1 MQTRKFG
8 NTDLETTP
16 IGFGSWAVGGSGWA
30 AGWGPQDDEESM
42 EAIRRS
48 LERGVNWIDTAAV
61 YGLGHSEEI
70 VARAL
75 EGVPEGER
83 PYVFTKCSMI
93 WDENGEIGHSL
104 KAESVKRECEDSL
117 RRLRTDIIDLYQI
130 HWPNPEEEIEEGW
143 SAMAELKAEGKVRY
157 IGVSNFDVGQM
168 ERAREIA
175 PIDSLQ
181 PPYSMLSRDVED
193 EILPFCREH
202 GIAVIVYSPMKSG
215 LLTGKMTKER
225 AENLPEDDWRSRA
238 SAFREPQL
246 SRNLELVEL
255 LREIGGR
262 YDASPAEVAIAWT
275 LRQPGV
281 TGAIV
286 GGRRPDQVDG
296 VVGAAD
302 LKLGEDELDE
312 IEAFLKQ
319 NP

>member
-8 NTDLETTP
+8 KTDMETTP

-30 AGWGPQDDEESM
+30 AGWGPQDDEESVG
-42 EAIRRS
+42 AIRRA
-48 LERGVNWIDTAAV
+48 LELGVNWIDTAAV

-75 EGVPEGER
+75 EGVSER
-83 PYVFTKCSMI
+83 PYVFTKCSMV

-104 KAESVKRECEDSL
+104 KAESVKRECENSL
-117 RRLRTDIIDLYQI
+117 RRLRTDAIDLYQI
-130 HWPNPEEEIEEGW
+130 HWPNPDEEIEEGW
-143 SAMAELKAEGKVRY
+143 SAMAELKAEGKVRH

-168 ERAREIA
+168 KRVQEIA
-175 PIDSLQ
+175 PVESLQ
-181 PPYSMLSRDVED
+181 PPYSMLSREIED
-193 EILPFCREH
+193 EILPFCQEH
-202 GIAVIVYSPMKSG
+202 NIAVIVYSPMKSG
-215 LLTGKMTKER
+215 LLTGKMTHER
-225 AENLPEDDWRSRA
+225 AQSLPEDDWRSRA
-238 SAFREPQL
+238 TAFQEPQL

-255 LREIGGR
+255 LREIGNRHGV
-262 YDASPAEVAIAWT
+262 SPAEVAIAWT
-275 LRQPGV
+275 LSHPAV

-286 GGRRPDQVDG
+286 GARRPDQVDG

-302 LKLGEDELDE
+302 LKLTGDELDE